1 MREPTELQVCTAI
14 DAAERESRVWKI
26 EQVGDSRWKVSDVGR
41 LIPGAFPQP
50 VTVREYDDVEK
61 ARRLVKFHVWRA
73 GIRAV
78 MNAS

>member
-26 EQVGDSRWKVSDVGR
+26 EMIGDSRCKVSDVGR
-41 LIPGAFPQP
+41 LIIPGAFPQP
-50 VTVREYDDVEK
+50 VTVRDYDDVEK

-78 MNAS
+78 LNA